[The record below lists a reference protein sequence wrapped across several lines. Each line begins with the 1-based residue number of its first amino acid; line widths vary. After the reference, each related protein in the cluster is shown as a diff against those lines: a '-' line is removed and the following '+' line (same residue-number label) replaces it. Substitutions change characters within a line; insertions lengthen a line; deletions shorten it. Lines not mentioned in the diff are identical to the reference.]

1 MSPLASLRMGLIA
14 AITLTL
20 PCSAQILS
28 CGFEASEGYS
38 PGNLG
43 SSATW
48 SVALNNGAG
57 TGSSAVTVTTA
68 IANAGTQSLLIQDNN
83 TANRPVVT
91 CDLGENCTSGVLKVA
106 VRRATSSAT
115 AWYLNFY
122 NASNAKVFG
131 LVCDGTSTISLTGG
145 TAGTT
150 TLATYTNA
158 SLLTTLASWANL
170 EVRFN
175 EATNSAAV
183 LLNGTTVLTSADTA
197 TNWSIRKFDL
207 SAGYGS
213 GTNLGVYIDSLSVTP
228 LPPLN
233 GNWLLTFSDEFKS
246 VNTYLD
252 GLKWKVGQASLW
264 INGQGGNDPGNISQG
279 LGVLNLRSQVRN
291 NTFGGINYAYT
302 GAEISTFG
310 LFRQQYGYFEV
321 RARFPFI
328 AGLWPAFWLMPDRGV
343 YGNLNGYYRSLLKFD
358 LSGANI
364 AQVNSAYIK
373 LTVSSA
379 DQGSGNNL
387 LLLKVRDDSWTESG
401 VTWNN
406 QPVQDPGWIA
416 QAYNQTYSSGQQLT
430 FDVKDFVTEKL
441 AGNSQI
447 SLLLADTFRR
457 VRQIKFYSKEWSSA
471 SMRPQLVV
479 NGVTYYPV
487 ADSCLQNGT
496 AANTNFGSSPELVVR
511 DDWGDTSS
519 TYNGGMEVD
528 IWESLSFQG
537 QNAAYQT
544 LHWDGYGVDH
554 QSVGTGLQ
562 NITPTADGFHTY
574 GIYWENGLM
583 EFYVDGTKT
592 YTFANSR
599 ACSVPCYLLL
609 SLQLGGWDPANAPG
623 SQVNNQLTQI
633 DWVRVWSGTR
643 QP

>member
-1 MSPLASLRMGLIA
+1 MSPLTFLRTSLIA

-43 SSATW
+43 ASGPW
-48 SVALNNGAG
+48 SIALNNGAG
-57 TGSSAVTVTTA
+57 TGISSVTVVTA
-68 IANAGTQSLLIQDNN
+68 TANTGTQSLLIQDNN

-91 CDLGENCTSGVLKVA
+91 CDLGESCSSGILRLA
-106 VRRATSSAT
+106 IRRATSSAT

-131 LVCDGTSTISLTGG
+131 LICDGASTISLTGG
-145 TAGTT
+145 AAGTT

-158 SLLTTLASWANL
+158 SLLSTLSSWANL
-170 EVRFN
+170 EIRFN
-175 EATNSAAV
+175 EATHGASV
-183 LLNGTTVLTSADTA
+183 LLNGTTVLSAYSVA
-197 TNWSIRKFDL
+197 TNWSVRKFDL

-213 GTNLGVYIDSLSVTP
+213 GTNLGIYLDSLSVTP

-233 GNWLLTFSDEFKS
+233 GSWLLTFSDEFKS
-246 VNTYLD
+246 PNTYLD
-252 GLKWKVGQASLW
+252 GSKWKVGEASLW
-264 INGQGGNDPGNISQG
+264 INGQGGNDPGNISQAA
-279 LGVLNLRSQVRN
+279 GVLNLRSQVRN
-291 NTFGGINYAYT
+291 YTFGGTNYAYT
-302 GAEISTFG
+302 GAELSTFG

-328 AGLWPAFWLMPDRGV
+328 TGLWPAFWLMPDRGA
-343 YGNLNGYYRSLLKFD
+343 YGNLSGYYRSLLKFD
-358 LSGANI
+358 LNGANI
-364 AQVNSAYIK
+364 SQVNSAYLK

-387 LLLKVRDDSWTESG
+387 LVLKVRDDSWTETG

-406 QPVQDPGWIA
+406 QPVQDPAWIA
-416 QAYNQTYSSGQQLT
+416 QAYNQTYASGQQLT

-441 AGNSQI
+441 AGNRQVSI
-447 SLLLADTFRR
+447 LLADTFRR
-457 VRQIKFYSKEWSSA
+457 VRQIKFYSKEWPSA
-471 SMRPQLVV
+471 SVRPQLVV

-487 ADSCLQNGT
+487 ADSSLQNGT
-496 AANTNFGSSPELVVR
+496 AANTNFGSTTELVVR

-528 IWESLSFQG
+528 IWESLSFEG
-537 QNAAYQT
+537 QNSAYQT

-554 QSVGTGLQ
+554 QSAGTGLQ
-562 NITPTADGFHTY
+562 NFTPTMDGYHTY
-574 GIYWENGLM
+574 GVYWESGLM
-583 EFYVDGTKT
+583 EFYVDGVKT

-599 ACSVPCYLLL
+599 ACSVPCYILL

-623 SQVNNQLTQI
+623 SQVDNQLTQV
-633 DWVRVWSGTR
+633 DWVRVWSGTK